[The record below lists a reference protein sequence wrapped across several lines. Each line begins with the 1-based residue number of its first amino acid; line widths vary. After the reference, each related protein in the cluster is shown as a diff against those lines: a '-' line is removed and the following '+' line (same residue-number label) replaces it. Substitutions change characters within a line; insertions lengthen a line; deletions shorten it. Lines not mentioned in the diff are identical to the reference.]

1 MFVLLQI
8 FRIVDRLIVD
18 VEVLSAVDGNS
29 TRMFDD
35 GFRRHLICR
44 LDVEDV
50 LFDHAQ
56 IAVAR
61 TVDETM
67 MPGLA
72 AVDPTLQVLSEVA
85 SSNSVAFA
93 QAMIAES
100 VEPDELVPLA
110 ELHF

>member
-1 MFVLLQI
+1 
-8 FRIVDRLIVD
+8 
-18 VEVLSAVDGNS
+18 
-29 TRMFDD
+29 MFDD
-35 GFRRHLICR
+35 GFRCHLIRR

-50 LFDHAQ
+50 LLDHAQ

-72 AVDPTLQVLSEVA
+72 AVDATLQVLSEVA
-85 SSNSVAFA
+85 SSNSVTFA

-100 VEPDELVPLA
+100 VKSDELVPLA

>member
-1 MFVLLQI
+1 MLVLLQI

-18 VEVLSAVDGNS
+18 VEVLSAIDGNS
-29 TRMFDD
+29 TGMFDD
-35 GFRRHLICR
+35 GFRRHLIRR

-50 LFDHAQ
+50 FFDHAQ
-56 IAVAR
+56 VAVAR

-85 SSNSVAFA
+85 SSNSVTFA

-100 VEPDELVPLA
+100 VKSDELVPLA

>member
-1 MFVLLQI
+1 M
-8 FRIVDRLIVD
+8 IVD
-18 VEVLSAVDGNS
+18 VEVLSAIDGNS

-35 GFRRHLICR
+35 GFRRHLIRR

-56 IAVAR
+56 VAVAR

-72 AVDPTLQVLSEVA
+72 AVDATLQVLSEVA
-85 SSNSVAFA
+85 SSNSVTFS

-100 VEPDELVPLA
+100 V
-110 ELHF
+110 